1 MYRRTVLVLLGALL
15 MTFPSR
21 AEEFSK
27 VGTVEGITEY
37 KLPNGFRVLLFPD
50 PSKPLV
56 TVNCTIFCGSR
67 HEGYGETGMAHLL
80 EHMVFK
86 GTPTFPDVPK
96 ALRDHGAGMTE
107 ATHGQSTYPPP
118 VELVETARA
127 VWAFAREHL
136 AQARAPFKHFD
147 RLPHVEQGRALAE
160 LASRGD
166 RV

>member
-1 MYRRTVLVLLGALL
+1 SELLLTGTSGRVLSGPIACPYFGVRAMYRRTVLVLLGALL
-15 MTFPSR
+15 MTFPTR

-50 PSKPLV
+50 PIKPLV

-96 ALRDHGAGMTE
+96 ALRDRGARFNGT
-107 ATHGQSTYPPP
+107 
-118 VELVETARA
+118 
-127 VWAFAREHL
+127 
-136 AQARAPFKHFD
+136 
-147 RLPHVEQGRALAE
+147 
-160 LASRGD
+160 
-166 RV
+166 